1 MRFFSRFYIKFF
13 QETWNNIVNYFKR
26 IGENWEIRFENWD
39 RIGFYFSLYSQDFT
53 SLDWIM
59 FIISVLFAVIFIY
72 LSIRKIIDWLS
83 KYIKF
88 SATEIEKEKLLDEI
102 RELNMKV
109 MDVIEEKNKILSLK
123 MSAMGGN
130 VDPSSYK
137 KQDDKK
143 ALPSG
148 PPRFIKL
155 MQVDEE
161 LSTQDL
167 AIIMDDEDK
176 ITLQELCNRFRFY
189 AASRLKLYYTE
200 KMIQLFFASLATTK
214 VVILEGVSGTGKTS
228 LPYAIGKFFKNNAS
242 MVSVQPSWR
251 DRGELLGYLNE
262 FTKKFNETEF
272 LKAVYQATFR
282 KDVNL
287 IVLDEMNLARIEY
300 YFAEFLSVMEMP
312 DDSEWK
318 IDLVPN
324 PQDNDPVNIREGK
337 LLVPQNLWFIGTA
350 NKDDSTFTITDKV
363 YDRAIALEFFNKGEY
378 FDCPEADPITF
389 SYEYLDQLFTK
400 AHQENKLSQKTVE
413 KFAKLD
419 VYLMDNFRLAFGNRI
434 IKQITDFV
442 PVFVAC
448 GGNELDALDY
458 LLAHKILRKFEA
470 LNIAFMREEL
480 KNLVLEIDKLFGKN
494 TFSESKKYLAK
505 LQRL

>member
-26 IGENWEIRFENWD
+26 IGENWEVRFENWD

-53 SLDWIM
+53 PLDWIM
-59 FIISVLFAVIFIY
+59 FIVSVVFAVIFVY

-123 MSAMGGN
+123 MSAMGGG
-130 VDPSSYK
+130 VDPSTYK

-143 ALPSG
+143 ALPTG

-155 MQVDEE
+155 IQVDEE
-161 LSTQDL
+161 FSTQDMS
-167 AIIMDDEDK
+167 IMMTDEDK
-176 ITLQELCNRFRFY
+176 ITLEKLCQRFRHF

-228 LPYAIGKFFKNNAS
+228 LPYAIGKFFKSNAA

-272 LKAVYQATFR
+272 LKAVYAATFR
-282 KDVNL
+282 KDINL

-324 PQDNDPVNIREGK
+324 PQDNDPVNIVDGK

-378 FDCPEADPITF
+378 FDSIESDPISF
-389 SYEYLDQLFTK
+389 SYEFLDQLFQK
-400 AHQENKLSQKTVE
+400 AHLENKLSQKTVE

-494 TFSESKKYLAK
+494 AFSESKKYLAK
-505 LQRL
+505 LQRI